1 VTLDKDLH
9 LARALLVEGNALLR
23 NVTAGQLRDIGVGH
37 VATAARLRDARVMLE
52 RERYDIVVCSREFEG
67 SEQSGQ
73 DLLDELRRERL
84 LSPSTVFLM
93 VVEQATY
100 HQVVEAAEA
109 SLDALLVRPYNA
121 LALAQRLAEARQR
134 KRELADVL
142 RALDAGE
149 TEVALVRA
157 VKRFGD
163 RAPYWNY
170 CGRVAAEL
178 MLVMKRPDDAALLFD
193 KLAQAAPPVVAR
205 EASRKA
211 TRSAA
216 AAAQGLAW
224 ARLGV
229 ARSRFAA
236 GDIAQARR
244 AVQAVIDD
252 ERGNADAH
260 DLMGRILVEQ
270 CEFDA
275 ALEHYRSATQLTPG
289 CLLRQQH
296 TGALAFYQGQAA
308 LALEH
313 LDRALAL
320 GVKSSLFDALTL
332 LLVAMLR
339 HDQRDAAAVGAAV
352 DMLRRMRER
361 HPSSLRLERF
371 ERSAQA
377 LHEALL
383 RGPVHAAPLVAALAA
398 QAGDDAFDLEAAAM
412 LLALAQRLSAAF
424 ATPVDY
430 EQLVQRIGRRFAVS
444 KAITEVLVA
453 AAGRS
458 HPATGILQGCHGEI
472 TERAERAMD
481 HALRGAPGD
490 AVKSLLA
497 SGEQTQNLRLIELA
511 RSMLKRHAA
520 LMPDASA
527 LAERAAALSA
537 RLGHAVNHI
546 AGIQRSGRAP
556 GAMHLRGVGMA
567 QGAGGAAGSAGRSA
581 AQPTGAAQEAQ
592 TAGTVA
598 TASALGPAAAARAT
612 APADAEPPVLLA
624 PPDTEAR
631 TGTLVPG

>member
-1 VTLDKDLH
+1 MPIDKDLH
-9 LARALLVEGNALLR
+9 LARALLVEANALWR
-23 NVTAGQLRDIGVGH
+23 NVTANQLRDIGVGH
-37 VATAARLRDARVMLE
+37 VSTATRLRDARMMLE
-52 RERYDIVVCSREFEG
+52 RERYDIVVCSREFVG

-121 LALAQRLAEARQR
+121 VALAARLTEARQR
-134 KRELADVL
+134 KRELGEVL

-149 TEVALVRA
+149 SDVALVRA

-163 RAPYWNY
+163 KAPYWSY

-178 MLVMKRPDDAALLFD
+178 MLVMKRPDDAAMLFG
-193 KLAQAAPPVVAR
+193 KLAEAAPPVV
-205 EASRKA
+205 SRKGA
-211 TRSAA
+211 RHAGPTR
-216 AAAQGLAW
+216 GPAW

-236 GDIAQARR
+236 GDVAQARR

-296 TGALAFYQGQAA
+296 TGALAFYQGQAE
-308 LALEH
+308 LALDH
-313 LDRALAL
+313 LERALAL

-332 LLVAMLR
+332 LLVALLR
-339 HDQRDAAAVGAAV
+339 HDQRDAPAVGAAR

-361 HPSSLRLERF
+361 HPSSRRLERF
-371 ERSAQA
+371 VQCAEALHQA
-377 LHEALL
+377 LLQ
-383 RGPVHAAPLVAALAA
+383 GPPGAADTMAALAA
-398 QAGDDAFDLEAAAM
+398 QASDDAFDLEAASM
-412 LLALAQRLSAAF
+412 LLAVAHRLSAAF
-424 ATPVDY
+424 AAPVDY
-430 EQLVQRIGRRFAVS
+430 EQLVQRLGRRFAVS

-458 HPATGILQGCHGEI
+458 HPATGILQGCHSEI
-472 TERAERAMD
+472 TALAERAMD
-481 HALRGAPGD
+481 HALRGAPAD
-490 AVKSLLA
+490 AVRSLLDGA
-497 SGEQTQNLRLIELA
+497 AQTQNLRLIELA
-511 RSMLKRHAA
+511 RSMLKRQAA
-520 LMPDASA
+520 QLPDAAA
-527 LAERAAALSA
+527 LAEHAAALSA

-556 GAMHLRGVGMA
+556 GAMHLRGVGA
-567 QGAGGAAGSAGRSA
+567 PR
-581 AQPTGAAQEAQ
+581 EA
-592 TAGTVA
+592 
-598 TASALGPAAAARAT
+598 SR
-612 APADAEPPVLLA
+612 APATPAVAPSEEAPRLTE
-624 PPDTEAR
+624 PPDTQAR
-631 TGTLVPG
+631 TDSLVPG